1 MRILFNTIRSDDL
14 VNLNVVYWLE
24 QEVSKLA
31 ECEWCGSGWENHVPN
46 EPIND
51 TVKRIYG
58 NDPPDFIVSN
68 RPSYQEYKLLA
79 ETRTEKTPPTVMT
92 LVDNHVDP
100 AKWVDIANRGFNG
113 TLMRYMYSPYIRKS
127 IFSRFVYYSKFDP
140 EFYIKNIDTKKLHFP
155 WFTDQRIYKPIE
167 EKQYDV
173 IFLGTSRKKV
183 YPLRHKIVNELPR
196 ICKKRGWRY
205 LIGDRPPGETVSR
218 NISDLIQQGYIV
230 GEKYAEVVAKSKI
243 FIFGSSIFNY
253 PLSKYFEIMGSG
265 TLAMADRPQSAEELH
280 FEAGENY
287 VEVNQDNWKGKLEY
301 YLEDDAERERIAR
314 NGYETVMKH
323 HTSEIR
329 ARQLLDFLS
338 RLES

>member
-1 MRILFNTIRSDDL
+1 
-14 VNLNVVYWLE
+14 
-24 QEVSKLA
+24 
-31 ECEWCGSGWENHVPN
+31 
-46 EPIND
+46 
-51 TVKRIYG
+51 
-58 NDPPDFIVSN
+58 
-68 RPSYQEYKLLA
+68 
-79 ETRTEKTPPTVMT
+79 MT